1 MRNTVDASAERL
13 EQVTAQL
20 EQAAKQHRGSGPLR
34 ALRPFVLGAL
44 AGAGMA
50 LLYAPQ
56 RGEQTRAMLRRNA
69 TDLQDRATQ
78 TASSVKER
86 LPEQA
91 QTAPD
96 QAQGWARA
104 AVEPGKETLQA
115 VKAEAE
121 QGANEVTTAAK
132 KRAPNGARA
141 EEAQTQPQRDR
152 KTGSENPA

>member
-1 MRNTVDASAERL
+1 MRKTVDASAERL

-20 EQAAKQHRGSGPLR
+20 EQAARRNQGGGIMG
-34 ALRPFVLGAL
+34 ALKPFLLGAL
-44 AGAGMA
+44 VGAGMA

-69 TDLQDRATQ
+69 TDLQDRAMQ

-91 QTAPD
+91 QTALD
-96 QAQGWARA
+96 QAQGRSKA

-121 QGANEVTTAAK
+121 QGANEVTAAAK
-132 KRAPNGARA
+132 KRAPNGSRA
-141 EEAQTQPQRDR
+141 EEAQAQPQRDR

>member
-1 MRNTVDASAERL
+1 MTKTVEASAERL

-20 EQAAKQHRGSGPLR
+20 EKAAKQHRGSGPLR
-34 ALRPFVLGAL
+34 ALRPFALGAL

-69 TDLQDRATQ
+69 TDLQDRTTQ

-91 QTAPD
+91 QTALD
-96 QAQGWARA
+96 QAQGRART
-104 AVEPGKETLQA
+104 AVEQGQETLQA

-121 QGANEVTTAAK
+121 QGANEVAAAAK
-132 KRAPNGARA
+132 KRAPNGSRA
-141 EEAQTQPQRDR
+141 EEAQAQLQRDL
-152 KTGSENPA
+152 KTGGENPA